1 MAGIQ
6 YIVAGVA
13 AAVTLALTGQS
24 AIENLQS
31 RLNQPQLGRYMG
43 VQASP
48 LELVQG
54 AEGEYASFGFSDGP
68 VLGGVQPGGIQIGG
82 IQVMEQIRR
91 APRYTVIDPDETCSR
106 RDLGDRLWWANDQNL
121 LLVITAM
128 QTPGSTTLTLRGCP
142 YFAQAGYSA

>member
-1 MAGIQ
+1 MVGIQ
-6 YIVAGVA
+6 YIAAGVA

-54 AEGEYASFGFSDGP
+54 SDGEYFSFGFTDVP
-68 VLGGVQPGGIQIGG
+68 TLGGIQPGGIQVGG
-82 IQVMEQIRR
+82 IQVAQQMSRT
-91 APRYTVIDPDETCSR
+91 PRYTVIDPDGTCPR
-106 RDLGDRLWWANDQNL
+106 RDLGDSLWYAKHDRL
-121 LLVITAM
+121 LLVVFAWS
-128 QTPGSTTLTLRGCP
+128 TPGSNVLNLQGCP
-142 YFAQAGYSA
+142 YFTRVEYVA